1 MLIVLEGLDGAG
13 KSTQIAMLQGY
24 LNKKSKNVQY
34 LHFPRFNAPVFGDLI
49 ARYLRGE
56 LGSANEINP
65 FLVALL
71 FAGDRRDASEMIRE
85 WLKNGDYVILDRY
98 VYSNIAFQCAKTE
111 GEENAAALR
120 SWILETEY
128 GVYDIPKPDINL
140 FLDVPISFVESKLGQ
155 KRKGDDRDYL
165 KGKSDIHEANISYQ
179 VIVRQIYLNECMT
192 GNDIQRI
199 DCAGGSGEML
209 SAEEIHRI
217 IIKKIEEA
225 I

>member
-13 KSTQIAMLQGY
+13 KSTQIAMLQEY
-24 LNKKSKNVQY
+24 LKKMSKNVQY

-56 LGSANEINP
+56 LGSAKEINP
-65 FLVALL
+65 YLVALL
-71 FAGDRRDASEMIRE
+71 FAGDRRDASVIIRE

-111 GEENAAALR
+111 GEEIAASLR

-128 GVYDIPKPDINL
+128 GVYDIPRPDINL

-165 KGKSDIHEANISYQ
+165 KGKSDIHEESISYQ
-179 VIVRQIYLNECMT
+179 MIVRQIYLNECSNS
-192 GNDIQRI
+192 NDIRRV
-199 DCAGGSGEML
+199 DCTGRSGEML